1 MASKALPN
9 PSEGTTDKLLG
20 QILSALEKQ
29 DKIKKNSDKIL
40 FYGQEEQTHQDE
52 EHTKQLIETTGG
64 KDKSKTI
71 DEVADFAKEQTLS
84 LKVQE
89 ELAEQE
95 AQAKEDEKLFEEVKG
110 KLGQI
115 GESITNGLG
124 NIVDKSYNA
133 LLHSTETGRE
143 QIGKGITELKNGIS
157 MKF

>member
-64 KDKSKTI
+64 KDKSKT
-71 DEVADFAKEQTLS
+71 
-84 LKVQE
+84 
-89 ELAEQE
+89 
-95 AQAKEDEKLFEEVKG
+95 G
-110 KLGQI
+110 
-115 GESITNGLG
+115 
-124 NIVDKSYNA
+124 
-133 LLHSTETGRE
+133 
-143 QIGKGITELKNGIS
+143 
-157 MKF
+157 